1 VNALFNQIALQFR
14 NCSEHRENEG
24 KSLGRP
30 KRIFGRQKAR
40 ILLQTMSIRQAAR
53 QLGVSR
59 GVVER
64 ELANSY
70 NLSAD

>member
-1 VNALFNQIALQFR
+1 MNALFNQIALQFR

-30 KRIFGRQKAR
+30 KRIFDRQKAR
-40 ILLQTMSIRQAAR
+40 ILLQTMSIRQ